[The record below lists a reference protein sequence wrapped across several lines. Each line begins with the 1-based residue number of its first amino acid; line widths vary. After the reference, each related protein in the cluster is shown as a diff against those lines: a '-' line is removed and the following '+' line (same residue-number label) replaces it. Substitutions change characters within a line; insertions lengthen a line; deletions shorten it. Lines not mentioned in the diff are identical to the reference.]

1 MQGLSLISLWHS
13 GYKLQGICICLD
25 TFSDDTSLK
34 SCLLHQCQTSALLFH
49 VILFQRQGFYYLSL
63 NQLASF
69 IPVCCS
75 AADIFLF
82 SPCTGNLGKQ
92 QVNEFWK
99 TPSWQV
105 TSYSRKIFITII
117 SIIKYYTANAIQ
129 KSCLLG
135 AWFEVPFP
143 GGTFPRS
150 CLGLWSDPSST
161 LLAEKKWTRFTENC
175 SHTSLKNYS

>member
-1 MQGLSLISLWHS
+1 MQGPSLISLWHS

-161 LLAEKKWTRFTENC
+161 LLAEKK
-175 SHTSLKNYS
+175 